1 MSLPVESGIM
11 SARESIS
18 ALLATRGKGGSVESI
33 TQASKHFSADKTL
46 VPSNFITADKLD
58 SAKALVLF
66 GGFISY
72 KYGIDAKAVYALRET
87 ISKKYE
93 VINTILDYDKDDF
106 LAELNGLKASMD
118 AKTAID
124 TAEKDK
130 FGITDEQN
138 LKAAFKV
145 ASKVT
150 YIKTPKARQE
160 ALDLIAHLQTLVAYK
175 PVEELIS
182 A

>member
-1 MSLPVESGIM
+1 M
-11 SARESIS
+11 SARESLS
-18 ALLATRGKGGSVESI
+18 ALLATRGKGGSIESI

-46 VPSNFITADKLD
+46 VPSNFITAEKLD

-72 KYGIDAKAVYALRET
+72 KYGVDAKDVYALRNV
-87 ISKKYE
+87 IAKKYE
-93 VINTILDYDKDDF
+93 VINNILDYEKDEF
-106 LAELNGLKASMD
+106 ISELNELKASLD
-118 AKTAID
+118 RDIAVQ

-130 FGITDEQN
+130 YGITDEQN
-138 LKAAFKV
+138 LSAAFKT

-150 YIKTPKARQE
+150 FIKTPKARQE
-160 ALDLIAHLQTLVAYK
+160 ALDLIAHLETLVAYRSVGEK
-175 PVEELIS
+175 VS

>member
-1 MSLPVESGIM
+1 M

-18 ALLATRGKGGSVESI
+18 ALLATRGKGGSTESI

-58 SAKALVLF
+58 SAKALTLF

-150 YIKTPKARQE
+150 FIKTPKARQE
-160 ALDLIAHLQTLVAYK
+160 AIDLIAHLETLVAYK